1 MGLLLKAAQTLFK
14 LRIGALGIQPSLMMV
29 CGRVSEKAKHNDN
42 DGGGSICCG
51 SSARAEKLFYLLL
64 TGQMRALGVLVRLL
78 LTCLR
83 LHLLHLNGV
92 GLAPPHVSAKRT
104 LISPKII
111 YFSFLSFG
119 CESRRSLVW
128 LAVQLVVAH
137 AEMQDALVD
146 AQTGSVE
153 DKVGRLFVDR
163 LDHKLLV
170 IERDVPNL
178 APGESDLWRQP
189 FQCNRTNGKSQLA
202 K

>member
-1 MGLLLKAAQTLFK
+1 MLWLICKSRKMILPASHGPDVRARRAC
-14 LRIGALGIQPSLMMV
+14 APSPHV
-29 CGRVSEKAKHNDN
+29 PAP
-42 DGGGSICCG
+42 
-51 SSARAEKLFYLLL
+51 SSAAPQWSRACAAACICQKDINFAQNLF
-64 TGQMRALGVLVRLL
+64 
-78 LTCLR
+78 
-83 LHLLHLNGV
+83 
-92 GLAPPHVSAKRT
+92 
-104 LISPKII
+104 
-111 YFSFLSFG
+111 FSFLSFG

-178 APGESDLWRQP
+178 APGESDLGRQP
-189 FQCNRTNGKSQLA
+189 FQCNRTNGKSQLVL
-202 K
+202 